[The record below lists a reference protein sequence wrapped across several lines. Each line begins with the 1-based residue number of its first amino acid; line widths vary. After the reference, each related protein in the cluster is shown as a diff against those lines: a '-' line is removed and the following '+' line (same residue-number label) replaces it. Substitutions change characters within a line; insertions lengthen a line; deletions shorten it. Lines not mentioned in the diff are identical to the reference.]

1 MRGTVGLLVCSWLED
16 QGGSALGGLQGD
28 EALLGAVDTVEAGEV
43 WGWACLRGAP
53 AEALQVKERPQ
64 LLPFSPECTLQIL

>member
-1 MRGTVGLLVCSWLED
+1 VQSCLEY
-16 QGGSALGGLQGD
+16 QGVPAAGVLQGD

-53 AEALQVKERPQ
+53 AEALQVDG
-64 LLPFSPECTLQIL
+64 FPELRLTPLEGTLRIL

>member
-1 MRGTVGLLVCSWLED
+1 M
-16 QGGSALGGLQGD
+16 QGD

-53 AEALQVKERPQ
+53 AEALQVVGCPELRS
-64 LLPFSPECTLQIL
+64 SPLEGTLQIP